1 MRLTKFIYEDKTIE
15 WKLDE
20 LLLNKLT
27 LLVGASGVGKTQILR
42 AIMNLK
48 RVASGLSLNGV
59 NWLLEFETTNNQFY
73 KWEGEYENMGI
84 EIFMDDDDDET
95 ERESDR
101 NKPKIIYERLFLNN
115 KLIIDRT
122 KDKIL
127 FNKKPTIKLSQQKSI
142 LNLLKEEDLVKP
154 AHDGLK
160 MIYLSDHSDSV
171 NASKGFNFSFLNAT
185 KLAKK
190 YSTLRKIQE
199 SDLDTPLKLFFL
211 SKVDTKT
218 FGTIKQRFSD
228 IFPQVEDIKVA
239 PLSTKEQEMPSFL
252 KDYPFIQIKEKGVK
266 NWITQ
271 SRISSGM
278 YRTLIQLSELY
289 LCSEGTIF
297 LIDEFEN
304 SLGINCINEI
314 TSDILSSRRK
324 LQFILT
330 SHHPYIIDNI
340 SFSNWKLVTRNS
352 GIVKTHNVDK
362 FKIGNSKH
370 SAFMQLIQLNEFQT
384 GQEY

>member
-1 MRLTKFIYEDKTIE
+1 MRLTKFKYEDKTIE
-15 WKLDE
+15 WRLDE

-42 AIMNLK
+42 SILNLK
-48 RVASGLSLNGV
+48 KVVSGGSLNGV
-59 NWLLEFETTNNQFY
+59 NWVLEFETMNNQFY
-73 KWEGEYENMGI
+73 KWEGEYENKGI
-84 EIFMDDDDDET
+84 EIFIEEDEDDTEDE
-95 ERESDR
+95 EDR
-101 NKPKIIYERLFLNN
+101 NKPKIIYEKLFLND
-115 KLIIDRT
+115 KLIVDRT
-122 KDKIL
+122 KEKIL

-171 NASKGFNFSFLNAT
+171 NASRGFSFSFLNAT
-185 KLAKK
+185 KLTKK
-190 YSTLRKIQE
+190 YSTLKKIQE
-199 SDLDTPLKLFFL
+199 SDLETPIKLFFL
-211 SKVDTKT
+211 SKVDIKT
-218 FGTIKQRFSD
+218 FDTIKQRFAD
-228 IFPQVEDIKVA
+228 IFPQVEDVKVA

-271 SRISSGM
+271 NRISSGM
-278 YRTLIQLSELY
+278 FRTLMQLSELY

-324 LQFILT
+324 LQFVLT
-330 SHHPYIIDNI
+330 SHHPYIIDSI
-340 SFSNWKLVTRNS
+340 SFSNWKLITRNS
-352 GIVKTHNVDK
+352 GVIKTHDVDK
-362 FKIGNSKH
+362 FKIGKSKH

-384 GQEY
+384 GQE

>member
-1 MRLTKFIYEDKTIE
+1 M
-15 WKLDE
+15 
-20 LLLNKLT
+20 
-27 LLVGASGVGKTQILR
+27 
-42 AIMNLK
+42 
-48 RVASGLSLNGV
+48 
-59 NWLLEFETTNNQFY
+59 NNQFY
-73 KWEGEYENMGI
+73 KWEGEYENIGI
-84 EIFMDDDDDET
+84 EIFRDDVEDES
-95 ERESDR
+95 ENESDK
-101 NKPKIIYERLFLNN
+101 NKPKIIFEKLFLNGQ
-115 KLIIDRT
+115 LIVDRT
-122 KDKIL
+122 KEKIL
-127 FNKKPTIKLSQQKSI
+127 FNNEPTIKLSQQKSI

-154 AHDGLK
+154 AHDSLK
-160 MIYLSDHSDSV
+160 MIYLSDHTDSV
-171 NASKGFNFSFLNAT
+171 NVSRGFNFSFLNAT

-190 YSTLRKIQE
+190 YSSLKKIQE
-199 SDLDTPLKLFFL
+199 CDLDTPIKLFFL
-211 SKVDTKT
+211 SKVDVKT

-271 SRISSGM
+271 NRISSGM
-278 YRTLIQLSELY
+278 FRTLMQLSELY
-289 LCSEGTIF
+289 LCSEGTVF

-324 LQFILT
+324 LQFVLT
-330 SHHPYIIDNI
+330 SHHPYIIDSI

-352 GIVKTHNVDK
+352 GVIKTHDVDK
-362 FKIGNSKH
+362 FNIGKSKH

-384 GQEY
+384 GQEN